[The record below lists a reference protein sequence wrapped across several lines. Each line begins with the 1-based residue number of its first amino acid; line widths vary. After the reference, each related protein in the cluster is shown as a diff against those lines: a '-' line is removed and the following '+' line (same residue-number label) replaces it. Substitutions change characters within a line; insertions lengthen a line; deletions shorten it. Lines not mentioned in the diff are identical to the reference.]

1 MSYIDGLSSDQLA
14 QLDQLKE
21 YIEEYCESQGIDA
34 STFVDSIDG
43 DLSADFLND
52 PVFQAY
58 WQMAYLQL
66 LYLLS
71 GGSPS
76 VASNGEIEYP
86 DDLMSV
92 YNSASQEMLD
102 YCTSLLT
109 DNPELMVFFAMQ
121 TGDFQ
126 EGDTANSLLA
136 LISQTE
142 ASTATETETEDDS
155 DDEWENTIAREFVA
169 KYGSSESLDWLIEYE
184 EGIRAAEGSILDYL
198 AEMDQQMVELTE
210 ALEGGSMSAE
220 EYQAEMESIS
230 SYREVMLTMLQSL
243 ESTMSNVME
252 MYSKMIENMQEMQM
266 AVINNWRSA

>member
-1 MSYIDGLSSDQLA
+1 MSTYIDNLSTDQVA
-14 QLDQLKE
+14 QMEALQD
-21 YIEEYCESQGIDA
+21 YITEYCESQGIDP

-58 WQMAYLQL
+58 WNMAYLQL
-66 LYLLS
+66 MYLLS

-76 VASNGEIEYP
+76 VSASGEIEYP

-92 YNSASQEMLD
+92 YNDASQEMID
-102 YCTSLLT
+102 YVTNLLN
-109 DNPELMVFFAMQ
+109 DDPQLMVFFAMQ
-121 TGDFQ
+121 TGEFQ
-126 EGDTANSLLA
+126 EGDTADSLLA

-142 ASTATETETEDDS
+142 ASTSTDS
-155 DDEWENTIAREFVA
+155 DDSTEDEYTNTVAREFVE
-169 KYGSSESLDWLIEYE
+169 KYGSSDSLDWLIEYE

-210 ALEGGSMSAE
+210 ALEGGTMSAE
-220 EYQAEMESIS
+220 EYEAEMESLS

-252 MYSKMIENMQEMQM
+252 MYSKMIENAQEMQM